1 MATVPGVNTW
11 AAGSI
16 LTAAQLNT
24 YVSNAVTFLLNRPIC
39 QVRQTLAQ
47 AVANIT
53 ATPLLFD
60 GEDVDND
67 GMHST
72 TTNTDRITAQTAGRY
87 VLGGGDSFASNAT
100 GERAAIWNLN
110 GSGAAGGE
118 ASVQAVN
125 GDDTRVP
132 ARSISLFLNV
142 GDYVQ
147 LVAYQSS
154 TVSRNTVVSPAGEQP
169 LALVRW
175 VGTT

>member
-11 AAGSI
+11 AAGSV

-24 YVSNAVTFLLNRPIC
+24 YVSNAVTFFLNRPTC
-39 QVRQTLAQ
+39 QVRQTIAQ

-53 ATPLLFD
+53 NTSMLFD

-67 GMHST
+67 NMHST

-87 VLGGGDSFASNAT
+87 ALGGGNSFASNAT
-100 GERAAIWNLN
+100 GGRGALWFLN
-110 GSGAAGGE
+110 GSGLPGGG
-118 ASVQAVN
+118 VMLQAVN
-125 GDDTRVP
+125 GDDTQVP
-132 ARSISLFLNV
+132 ARSMSVFLNV
-142 GDYVQ
+142 GDFVT

-154 TVSRNTVVSPAGEQP
+154 GGSRNTVVSPVGEQP
-169 LALVRW
+169 LAVVRW